1 MQVTAER
8 RLSKAAVERRRQIV
22 DAAVVTLAELGY
34 QRASFVEITRRA
46 GLSST
51 RLISYHFDDRDELM
65 AQVASQIIGE
75 LGTAVESRVRA
86 ADSPGDALRAYI
98 DANLKYMDGHRV
110 EMGALTALLFAG
122 ALHVSP
128 EQSSTGVDVLEM
140 IIDAGRRAGQFRD
153 VDCAVAATIVQRAV
167 EGVPLLLRD
176 RPDADLIRHARELIA
191 FFDAALLA
199 PARAPAPAPARTST

>member
-1 MQVTAER
+1 MQVTEAR
-8 RLSKAAVERRRQIV
+8 RQSKAAVARRRQII

-51 RLISYHFDDRDELM
+51 RLISYHFDGRDELM

-75 LGTAVESRVRA
+75 LGAAVESRVRG
-86 ADSPGDALRAYI
+86 ADSPADAVCAYI
-98 DANLKYMDGHRV
+98 EANLTYMDGHRV

-122 ALHVSP
+122 ALRISP
-128 EQSSTGVDVLEM
+128 EQGSTGVEVLRM

-153 VDCAVAATIVQRAV
+153 VDPAVAATIVQRAV

-176 RPDADLIRHARELIA
+176 RPDADLIGHARELVG
-191 FFDAALLA
+191 FFDAALLRPSA
-199 PARAPAPAPARTST
+199 ARTST

>member
-1 MQVTAER
+1 MQVTQAR
-8 RLSKAAVERRRQIV
+8 RQSKAAVVRRHQII
-22 DAAVVTLAELGY
+22 DAAIVTLAELGY

-65 AQVASQIIGE
+65 AQVAGQIIGE
-75 LGTAVESRVRA
+75 LGAAVESRVRG

-98 DANLKYMDGHRV
+98 EGNLYYMAGHRV

-122 ALHVSP
+122 ALRISP
-128 EQSSTGVDVLEM
+128 EQSSTGVKVLSM

-153 VDCAVAATIVQRAV
+153 VDSAVAATIVQRAV

-176 RPDADLIRHARELIA
+176 CPNADLIRHARELVE
-191 FFDAALLA
+191 FFDAALLR
-199 PARAPAPAPARTST
+199 PSPDRTSA